1 MLFGIKHLI
10 GTARIMLSTDAYNK
24 YVASASAVFDQ
35 ATGLLSINS
44 TQFEQLQSLT
54 FTVSDVCI

>member
-1 MLFGIKHLI
+1 
-10 GTARIMLSTDAYNK
+10 MLSTDAYNK